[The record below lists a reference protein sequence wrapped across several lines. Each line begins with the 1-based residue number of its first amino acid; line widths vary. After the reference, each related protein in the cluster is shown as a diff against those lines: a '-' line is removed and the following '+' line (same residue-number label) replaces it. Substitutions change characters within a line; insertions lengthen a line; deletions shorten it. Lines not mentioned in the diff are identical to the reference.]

1 MTPSRAMV
9 LAAGLG
15 TRMRPL
21 TDLRPKPALP
31 VLNRPL
37 IHHVLEHLARH
48 GVRFAV
54 VNSHSHAEALEQAVS
69 RWIPEGMEVAFSR
82 EKEILGTAGGL
93 QKAARHFRRGTFYL
107 VNSDSLTDVDLSEAA
122 AAHAAAGRMATLVV
136 KPHIAAEGYRPLE
149 VAGGGIPVP
158 RVTALA
164 GRRWGAG
171 GEERTFT
178 GIHLIEPA
186 VLDAIPPGRAT
197 DINAEVY
204 PGLLEKD
211 RESVGAWMHQGWWFE
226 AGTPER
232 YLELNLTALDRQG
245 RNSVF
250 GPGFFLDEEAQVSR
264 SVIGEGCTLAA
275 GARVSE
281 SVLWDNVTV
290 GQGVMLHRCVV
301 TDGVMLPMG
310 GSWER
315 RILMRGEEGVTD
327 HPLTPS

>member
-21 TDLRPKPALP
+21 TNLRPKPALP

-37 IHHVLEHLARH
+37 IHHVLAHMARH
-48 GVRFAV
+48 GVGFV
-54 VNSHSHAEALEQAVS
+54 VINSHSHAEALEQSVQ
-69 RWIPEGMEVAFSR
+69 RWIPDGMEVAFSR
-82 EKEILGTAGGL
+82 ETEIQGTAGGL

-107 VNSDSLTDVDLSEAA
+107 VNSDSLTDADLGQAA

-149 VAGGGIPVP
+149 VAAGGGPVP

-164 GRRWGAG
+164 GHRWSPG

-178 GIHLIEPA
+178 GIHLIEPQ
-186 VLDAIPPGRAT
+186 VLDAIPPGRAS

-204 PGLLEKD
+204 TGLLERD
-211 RESVGAWMHQGWWFE
+211 RESVGAWMHGGWWFE
-226 AGTPER
+226 AGNPER
-232 YLELNLTALDRQG
+232 YLELNLTMLDRQG
-245 RNSVF
+245 RQSVF

-264 SVIGEGCTLAA
+264 SVIGEGCTLAS

-281 SVLWDNVTV
+281 SVLWENVTV
-290 GQGVMLHRCVV
+290 GQDVRLHRCVV
-301 TDGVMLPMG
+301 TDGVVLPMG
-310 GSWER
+310 GAWEK
-315 RILMRGEEGVTD
+315 RILMQGEDGVAD
-327 HPLTPS
+327 HPLASS